1 MFDAWEAKY
10 GGDHRAAAIDRL
22 ERLCVEKV
30 HLKIP
35 VPAGSTPAGIT
46 VQKNTKNCRAKPG
59 SASHPQP
66 PLFSTLDVSSLKAPT
81 GSSYVGQGF
90 CGHTPPHSAGN
101 LLDCVSTSER
111 TLMLKEKTDT
121 ARVPIEKDS
130 DKNTRTFIRSV
141 NDIAKFPSQAIT
153 ATPKVKVSQISV
165 TVKPNCVKTGTPPL
179 TNPSRRTATMVSKST
194 NEVSKSVSSPEAM
207 SIGGDD
213 TTSSEKGSRS
223 PSPPHSTTCSQLDIN
238 QTNVDQFTE
247 ILLDNATQSSTHE
260 QEVPDNN
267 IGTNTEMSRS
277 MIPFS
282 TGVQASTER
291 VNDNIN
297 GNIVIDHA
305 ITQ

>member
-1 MFDAWEAKY
+1 
-10 GGDHRAAAIDRL
+10 
-22 ERLCVEKV
+22 VEKF

-35 VPAGSTPAGIT
+35 VPAGSNTTGNT
-46 VQKNTKNCRAKPG
+46 VQKNTKHCRAKPG

-101 LLDCVSTSER
+101 LLDCVSTTER
-111 TLMLKEKTDT
+111 TLMSKEKNDI
-121 ARVPIEKDS
+121 ARVQMERDN
-130 DKNTRTFIRSV
+130 DKNNTRTFIRSV
-141 NDIAKFPSQAIT
+141 NDIAKFPSQAL
-153 ATPKVKVSQISV
+153 AAMPKVKVSQISV
-165 TVKPNCVKTGTPPL
+165 TVKPNCVKTGTPPF
-179 TNPSRRTATMVSKST
+179 TNPTRRTATVVSKSSK
-194 NEVSKSVSSPEAM
+194 EVRNSVSSPEAM

-223 PSPPHSTTCSQLDIN
+223 PSPPHSTTCSQLDVN
-238 QTNVDQFTE
+238 QSNEDQFTE
-247 ILLDNATQSSTHE
+247 ILLDNAPQSSTPT
-260 QEVPDNN
+260 QEAHDNN
-267 IGTNTEMSRS
+267 TGTGSEISRT
-277 MIPFS
+277 MIPSS
-282 TGVQASTER
+282 TGIQASTER

>member
-1 MFDAWEAKY
+1 M
-10 GGDHRAAAIDRL
+10 
-22 ERLCVEKV
+22 CVEKI
-30 HLKIP
+30 HLKVP
-35 VPAGSTPAGIT
+35 VPAGSNATGNT
-46 VQKNTKNCRAKPG
+46 VQKNTKNCRVKPG

-101 LLDCVSTSER
+101 LLDCVSTTER
-111 TLMLKEKTDT
+111 TLMSKEKNDL
-121 ARVPIEKDS
+121 ARVQMEKDN
-130 DKNTRTFIRSV
+130 DKNNTRTFIRSV

-179 TNPSRRTATMVSKST
+179 TNPSRRTSTVVSKSSK
-194 NEVSKSVSSPEAM
+194 EVRNSVSSPEAM

-223 PSPPHSTTCSQLDIN
+223 PSPPHSTMCSQLDVN
-238 QTNVDQFTE
+238 QPNVDQFTE
-247 ILLDNATQSSTHE
+247 ILLDNAPLSSTQT
-260 QEVPDNN
+260 QEVHDNN
-267 IGTNTEMSRS
+267 IGTRTEISRT
-277 MIPFS
+277 MIPSS
-282 TGVQASTER
+282 TGIQASTER
-291 VNDNIN
+291 ANDNIN

-305 ITQ
+305 ITH